1 MIVDRFEPVNLCE
14 LIPELRLEM
23 EPELAALDRLLDDD
37 ELFLRIRAD
46 LSKRHP
52 NSSRLGRRSTPV
64 EVILR
69 MLVVRRLYDWSFEAT
84 ERNVSDSLVLRQFCR
99 LYLQSAPDDT
109 TLIRWA
115 NLIGP
120 QTLERLN
127 ERTVALAFE
136 RKLTRGRK
144 LRTDGTVVETNISH
158 PTDSSLLNDGVR
170 VLGRL
175 MGKAKEV
182 LEGTG
187 EKLRNRT
194 RSAKR
199 LARRIDEGARRR
211 GEEAKEALKGA
222 YERLVEVARAS
233 LRQARKVREMLP
245 KTPGGLADELERF
258 EGLVERVV
266 DQTKRRVLKGES
278 VKAAEKLVSL
288 FEPHTSIIRRGKA
301 GKETEYGHKVWLEET
316 EGSIISGYRVLE
328 GNPADQDQL
337 LPALE
342 HHGQRFGKPPRL
354 LAADRAVY
362 SPDNE
367 RECQERGINRVCL
380 PKPGKKSEQ
389 RQEHERQGW
398 FRRGMRYRAGVEGRI
413 SVMKRRGYLGKCR
426 DKGELGF
433 GRWVG
438 WGVLSANLSTIARV
452 LATR

>member
-1 MIVDRFEPVNLCE
+1 MIVDRYEPVNLSE

-37 ELFLRIRAD
+37 ELFLRIKAD
-46 LSKRHP
+46 FSKRRP

-69 MLVVRRLYDWSFEAT
+69 MLIVRRLYDWSFEAT

-99 LYLQSAPDDT
+99 VYLEVAPDDT

-120 QTLERLN
+120 RTLECLN
-127 ERTVALAFE
+127 ERAVTLAFQH
-136 RKLTRGRK
+136 KVTRGRK

-158 PTDSSLLNDGVR
+158 PRDSALLNDGVR

-175 MGKAKEV
+175 VGKAKEV

-187 EKLRNRT
+187 ESFRNRT

-199 LARRIDEGARRR
+199 LARRIEQGARRR
-211 GEEAKEALKGA
+211 AEEAKEALKGA

-233 LRQARKVREMLP
+233 LRQAKKVRQMLP
-245 KTPGGLADELERF
+245 ERQSGLADELERF
-258 EGLVERVV
+258 EGLVERVIE
-266 DQTKRRVLKGES
+266 QTDRRVLQGRS

-316 EGSIISGYRVLE
+316 EGAIISGYRCWKATLQTKTSYCLPSSITGGDS
-328 GNPADQDQL
+328 GNLQ
-337 LPALE
+337 
-342 HHGQRFGKPPRL
+342 GWWQRTGEYTRPTTKGSAKSEASIGCACPSRARKANNAKSTRDRGGFGGGC
-354 LAADRAVY
+354 AT
-362 SPDNE
+362 E
-367 RECQERGINRVCL
+367 RE
-380 PKPGKKSEQ
+380 
-389 RQEHERQGW
+389 
-398 FRRGMRYRAGVEGRI
+398 
-413 SVMKRRGYLGKCR
+413 
-426 DKGELGF
+426 
-433 GRWVG
+433 
-438 WGVLSANLSTIARV
+438 
-452 LATR
+452 